1 MRLWSLHPT
10 YLDAKGL
17 VALWREGLLAKA
29 VLSGHTKGYRN
40 HPQLERFRT
49 HPNPNM
55 AIDAYLWEVY
65 KEAKR
70 RSYKFNHKKLD
81 PYEPCELIMVS
92 TGQLAY
98 EFEHLQRKLL
108 ERTPKQYQQNLAV
121 QEVLPH
127 PLVKITNGG
136 IAKWERAMS
145 NAKKQAKEE

>member
-1 MRLWSLHPT
+1 MRLWSLHSS
-10 YLDAKGL
+10 YLDTKGL

-29 VLSGHTKGYRN
+29 VLKGQTKGYKN
-40 HPQLERFRT
+40 HPQLDRFRT
-49 HPNPNM
+49 YPNPII

-81 PYEPCELIMVS
+81 PYEPCELISVS

-108 ERTPKQYQQNLAV
+108 ERAPKQYQQNLAV
-121 QEVLPH
+121 QEVLAH
-127 PLVKITNGG
+127 PLVKITSGG

-145 NAKKQAKEE
+145 NTREQA